1 MDTTGAMVLTLRHII
16 VRRPTST
23 DTTTTA
29 RRGTPIPTRVS
40 AELNQTNSVPRLY
53 TTAQILMADL
63 ILIKPPHPL
72 TAPAPVS
79 TRPPHPTGHTHFV
92 RLHDNTTR
100 TA

>member
-53 TTAQILMADL
+53 TTAQILMAVL
-63 ILIKPPHPL
+63 ILINRPLLL
-72 TAPAPVS
+72 TAPP
-79 TRPPHPTGHTHFV
+79 TGRHRPPHRHGETKFVLSHTNSP
-92 RLHDNTTR
+92 R
-100 TA
+100 